1 MMLYAPLE
9 AVCSRPAWF
18 VAEGYIFSGMKLRA
32 SFAFVL
38 LLLLSKGLEAQQP
51 ATMGDDSL
59 VQARTF
65 LKAKEFTKA
74 ESTLRSYLTQHVD
87 SAEAHFL
94 LGYTLFLEQKPKES
108 LEQYTAGARSRRPSP
123 EDLTVVSFDYVL
135 LGDYTDADKWLS
147 MVVTETPED
156 AHAWYLLGR
165 TQYNENHFQ
174 KAIESFTH
182 ALRLNPRD
190 VKSENNLGL
199 SYDGL
204 NRSDDAQKAYRLAI
218 EWQQNAALKSAQ
230 PYLNLGILLTEHG
243 QPAQGLPYLQQ
254 AATLEPRNPKAREQL
269 GRAYQALKMLPQ
281 AEEELK
287 KAVELA
293 PNVSALHFR
302 LGQIYQHLGKKQ
314 EAQEEFAVTAKLNST
329 HSSTETPNP
338 VFPESASPQSP

>member
-1 MMLYAPLE
+1 MMLYAPFE

-51 ATMGDDSL
+51 AQIGDDPL
-59 VQARTF
+59 AQARTF
-65 LKAKEFTKA
+65 LKARDFAKA

-94 LGYTLFLEQKPKES
+94 LGYTLFLEQKPRQS
-108 LEQYTAGARSRRPSP
+108 LEQYTAGARIQRPSA

-147 MVVTETPED
+147 MVVSETPGD

-165 TQYNENHFQ
+165 TQYNENRFQ
-174 KAIESFTH
+174 QAIDSFTH
-182 ALRLNPRD
+182 ALRLTPRD

-199 SYDGL
+199 SYAGL
-204 NRSDDAQKAYRLAI
+204 NRADEAQKAYRLAI
-218 EWQQNAALKSAQ
+218 QWQQDAVQKSAQ

-243 QPAQGLPYLQQ
+243 QPEQGLPFLQQ
-254 AATLEPRNPKAREQL
+254 AVALEPANPKAHEQL

-287 KAVELA
+287 KAVALA

-302 LGQIYQHLGKKQ
+302 LGQIYQHLGQKQ
-314 EAQEEFAVTAKLNST
+314 QAQEEFAVCAKLNST

-338 VFPESASPQSP
+338 AFPESASPQLP

>member
-1 MMLYAPLE
+1 MMLHASLE
-9 AVCSRPAWF
+9 AVHSQLGVRR
-18 VAEGYIFSGMKLRA
+18 GKTHFSGMKLRA

-51 ATMGDDSL
+51 ARMGDNSL
-59 VQARTF
+59 EQARTF
-65 LKAKEFTKA
+65 LKAKEFAKA
-74 ESTLRSYLTQHVD
+74 ESALRSYLAQHID

-94 LGYTLFLEQKPKES
+94 LGYTLFLEKKPRQS
-108 LEQYTAGARSRRPSP
+108 LEQYTAGASSQRPSAT
-123 EDLTVVSFDYVL
+123 DLTVVSFDYVL

-165 TQYNENHFQ
+165 TQYNENHFE

-182 ALRLNPRD
+182 ALRLAPRD

-204 NRSDDAQKAYRLAI
+204 NRGDEAQKAYRLAI
-218 EWQQNAALKSAQ
+218 QWQQDAVRRSAQ

-254 AATLEPRNPKAREQL
+254 AATLEPDNPKAREQL

-281 AEEELK
+281 AETELK

-314 EAQEEFAVTAKLNST
+314 QAQEEFAVCAKLNST

-338 VFPESASPQSP
+338 AFPESASPQSP